1 MDYTV
6 NIPKEWIVMDT
17 AQNNGLYWQQLKKW
31 IVLATDQNRGLYWQ
45 HLKTMDYTSNSSK
58 E

>member
-1 MDYTV
+1 
-6 NIPKEWIVMDT
+6 MDT